1 MLVPSVA
8 LWILNKLFDT
18 VGYTLVYIL
27 FVFLESDEKISI
39 TLTVCLCANNE
50 ARASRNVA

>member
-18 VGYTLVYIL
+18 VGHTLVYIL

-50 ARASRNVA
+50 A